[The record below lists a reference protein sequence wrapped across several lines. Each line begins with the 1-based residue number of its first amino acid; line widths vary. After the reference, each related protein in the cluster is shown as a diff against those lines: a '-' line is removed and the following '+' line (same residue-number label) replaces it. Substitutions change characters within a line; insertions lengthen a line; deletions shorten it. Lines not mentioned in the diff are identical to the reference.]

1 MIKMTDELLRNIVL
15 VSAVLELILVFV
27 MFAMQ
32 AKIYKLRRRVY
43 FIKRDRERCNE
54 LLFTAKDG
62 YFCFVYPDQKVKD
75 PQKNI
80 IGKCSRRL
88 AVMLEL
94 KGGTTAGF
102 DEVTE
107 SFAKDDARIL
117 KKYVELLRQEGHAF
131 EDMLSLKDGNRKLC
145 IYGNRVNGSDNNLY
159 CDVVWF
165 RDVTPQTDK
174 INELENERL
183 KVENELKQ
191 FENMI
196 DGLNY
201 PLWLRDEN
209 LNLIAVNKKYAEFSG
224 QRNKAEVLRNNTE
237 LSNAQGEPVAK
248 KAAVAAQKNKKLQR
262 KAFNMI
268 RNKYLYNYELQE
280 NPYYIGD
287 SMDKIGTVGYLIDN
301 TELEKLKRGFER
313 NQNSHLEI
321 LGTLGT
327 AFAIFDDK
335 MNLFFYNESFKN
347 LWGMDTD
354 FLDKHPSYAQFLDMA
369 REHKML
375 PPEPNFKAYRDDEL
389 SVFGGLLETKDD
401 LLHLPDGRT
410 IRRFRSPHPNGV
422 IFAYE
427 DVSDRLATMRRLKE
441 LTDMQK
447 SMLDNLNDA
456 VVIFGAN
463 QRLKAYNRAY
473 LKLWGLDINKMQDE
487 PKLDTILTYQ
497 KLFFSNISDWNE
509 LKENMIANI
518 TEGRKFDL
526 RRDDDADITVSP
538 LVFYDGSMMITY
550 TKK

>member
-1 MIKMTDELLRNIVL
+1 MTDELLRNIVL

-224 QRNKAEVLRNNTE
+224 QSNKAEVLRNNTE

-248 KAAVAAQKNKKLQR
+248 KAAAAAQKNKKLQR

>member
-1 MIKMTDELLRNIVL
+1 MTEELLKNIVL
-15 VSAVLELILVFV
+15 CSAVLELILIFV
-27 MFAMQ
+27 ICSMQ
-32 AKIYKLRRRVY
+32 IKIYRLRRKVY

-88 AVMLEL
+88 AVLLGL
-94 KGGTTAGF
+94 KNGTTASF
-102 DEVTE
+102 DEVSD

-117 KKYVELLRQEGHAF
+117 KKYVELLKQEGHSF
-131 EDMLSLKDGNRKLC
+131 EDMLTMKNGNRSVC
-145 IYGNRVNGSDNNLY
+145 VYGNRVNGIDNNLY

-165 RDVTPQTDK
+165 RDVTAQTDK
-174 INELENERL
+174 ISDLEEERI

-191 FENMI
+191 LENMI
-196 DGLNY
+196 DGVNY

-209 LNLIAVNKKYAEFSG
+209 LDLIAVNKKYLEFSG
-224 QRNKAEVLRNNTE
+224 QSNKADVLKNKVE
-237 LSNAQGEPVAK
+237 LSNSQGEPIARKVA
-248 KAAVAAQKNKKLQR
+248 AAAQKNKKLQ
-262 KAFNMI
+262 KKTFNMV
-268 RNKYLYNYELQE
+268 RNSDLYNYELQE

-287 SMDKIGTVGYLIDN
+287 SMDKTGTVGYLLDH

-313 NQNSHLEI
+313 NQNNHLEI

-347 LWGMDTD
+347 LWGMEAE
-354 FLDKHPSYAQFLDMA
+354 FLDNHPSYAQFLDMA

-375 PPEPNFKAYRDDEL
+375 PPKPNFKAYREDEL
-389 SVFGGLLETKDD
+389 SIFGALWETKED

-422 IFAYE
+422 IFAFE
-427 DVSDRLATMRRLKE
+427 DVSDRLATMRRLNE

-456 VVIFGAN
+456 VVIFGVN
-463 QRLKAYNRAY
+463 QRLKSYNRAF
-473 LKLWGLDINKMQDE
+473 LKLWSINIDKMQDE
-487 PKLDTILTYQ
+487 PKLDAVLSYQ
-497 KLFFSNISDWNE
+497 KLFFSNVDNWDE
-509 LKENMIANI
+509 FKQNMIANI

-526 RRDDDADITVSP
+526 RRDDDADISVSP
-538 LVFYDGSMMITY
+538 LVFYDGSIMITY
-550 TKK
+550 TKN

>member
-1 MIKMTDELLRNIVL
+1 MTEELLKNIVL
-15 VSAVLELILVFV
+15 CSAVLELILIFV
-27 MFAMQ
+27 ICSMQ
-32 AKIYKLRRRVY
+32 IKIYRLRRKVY

-88 AVMLEL
+88 AVLLGL
-94 KGGTTAGF
+94 KNGTTASF
-102 DEVTE
+102 DEVSD

-117 KKYVELLRQEGHAF
+117 KKYVELLKQEGHSF
-131 EDMLSLKDGNRKLC
+131 EDMLTVKNGNRSVC
-145 IYGNRVNGSDNNLY
+145 VYGNRVNGSDNNLY

-174 INELENERL
+174 ISDLEEERI

-191 FENMI
+191 LENMI
-196 DGLNY
+196 DGVNY

-209 LNLIAVNKKYAEFSG
+209 LDLIAVNKKYLEFSG
-224 QRNKAEVLRNNTE
+224 QSNKADVLKNKVE
-237 LSNAQGEPVAK
+237 LSNSQGEPIARKVA
-248 KAAVAAQKNKKLQR
+248 AAAQKNKKLQ
-262 KAFNMI
+262 KKTFNMV
-268 RNKYLYNYELQE
+268 RNSDLYNYELQE

-287 SMDKIGTVGYLIDN
+287 SMDKTGTVGYLLDH

-313 NQNSHLEI
+313 NQNNHLEI

-347 LWGMDTD
+347 LWGMEAE
-354 FLDKHPSYAQFLDMA
+354 FLDNHPSYAQFLDMA

-375 PPEPNFKAYRDDEL
+375 PPKPNFKAYREDEL
-389 SVFGGLLETKDD
+389 SIFGALWETKED

-422 IFAYE
+422 IFAFE
-427 DVSDRLATMRRLKE
+427 DVSDRLATMRRLNE

-456 VVIFGAN
+456 VVIFGVN
-463 QRLKAYNRAY
+463 QRLKSYNRAF
-473 LKLWGLDINKMQDE
+473 LKLWSINIDKMQDE
-487 PKLDTILTYQ
+487 PKLDAVLSYQ
-497 KLFFSNISDWNE
+497 KLFFSNVDNWDE
-509 LKENMIANI
+509 FKQNMIANI

-526 RRDDDADITVSP
+526 RRDDDADISVSP
-538 LVFYDGSMMITY
+538 LVFYDGSIMITY
-550 TKK
+550 TKN

>member
-1 MIKMTDELLRNIVL
+1 MTDELLRNIVL
-15 VSAVLELILVFV
+15 VSAALELILVFV

-447 SMLDNLNDA
+447 SMLDNLNDE